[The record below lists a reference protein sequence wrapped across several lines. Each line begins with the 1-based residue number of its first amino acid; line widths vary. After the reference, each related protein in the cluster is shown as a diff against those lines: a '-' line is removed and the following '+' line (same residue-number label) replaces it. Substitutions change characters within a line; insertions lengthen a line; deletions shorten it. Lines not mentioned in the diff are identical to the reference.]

1 MVWVLIEPIDGG
13 AQETVAERSF
23 LKWQKVKGEPELRS
37 DGKKKWRIVSRSE
50 QQTELKPKV
59 VAPATPVPIKPIL
72 PEELQAV
79 VPAPKPALPEPVDQ
93 EKEPM
98 LDPAGQPVVPAPSII
113 TQAPEKRK
121 YTKRA

>member
-13 AQETVAERSF
+13 SQETVTERSF

-37 DGKKKWRIVSRSE
+37 DGKKSWRIVSRSE

-59 VAPATPVPIKPIL
+59 VGPATPVPIKPIL

-79 VPAPKPALPEPVDQ
+79 APAPKPALPEPVVQ

-98 LDPAGQPVVPAPSII
+98 LDPAGQPVLPAPNII